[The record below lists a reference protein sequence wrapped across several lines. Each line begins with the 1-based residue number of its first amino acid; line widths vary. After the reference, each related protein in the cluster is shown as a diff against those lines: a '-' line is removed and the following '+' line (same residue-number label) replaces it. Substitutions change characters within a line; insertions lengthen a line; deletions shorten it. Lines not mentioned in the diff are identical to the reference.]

1 MSQAREIGLF
11 SALTTGGS
19 AMTRSNYGFV
29 LRRASERVVASLGAL
44 ALTTLMLV
52 SVNAHAAA
60 PRALKPSVTILVPT
74 VTIEA
79 VDEDPTQPSVR

>member
-1 MSQAREIGLF
+1 
-11 SALTTGGS
+11 
-19 AMTRSNYGFV
+19 MTRSNYGFV

-44 ALTTLMLV
+44 ALTALMLV
-52 SVNAHAAA
+52 SVNAHASA

-79 VDEDPTQPSVR
+79 VDEDSTQPSVR